1 MPVTF
6 RLPSRD
12 KTHALLAAAWI
23 ALSAAPAPSRA
34 GDRIKD
40 LQAANVV
47 NRESKVDRPYH
58 FGSQG
63 AGSIFSNH
71 ASHTNRLIPVYAFG
85 TKVDLG
91 SVMGANSLYRDP
103 AKIKALYGFPP
114 KHTVNPGAEYADQSD
129 FYRVQRDA
137 VAKGA
142 KHLFIVWFDGMD
154 WPTTQAAAIVKSGRV
169 YTEGKGSG
177 LTFQDASTQFGYYVT
192 SPTFDKNTLDFDAQ
206 TVVIPPDS
214 FRGGY
219 DAQIAGPNPW
229 TLGPLGAKAPGY
241 LKGQSADEADARGV
255 ASVGGVLHAYT
266 DSSTSAAAFVSG
278 RKAYNNG
285 VNVTDGG
292 EFVPTLFH
300 ELQSQGWKVGTVTS
314 VPFNHASPAAMYAHN
329 VYRDDYQDLAR
340 DMLGLPGIGQQL
352 RKDEPHPGLDVV
364 IGTGS
369 GIVAN
374 EKALKAQGRNVVPGS
389 LFITDAD
396 KAAVDVKNGGRY
408 VVAQTEP
415 GVDGGRALQRAAK
428 GAADSGR
435 RLFGFF
441 GSKTSP
447 HLPYQTAD
455 GKYDPAPGK
464 DGKAESYT
472 EADLVENPT
481 LVDMTRAALTVLAN
495 PPDRRFALFV
505 EAGDVDFAL
514 HDNNLDN
521 AIGAIFSGDEA
532 VRAIIAWVEANSNW
546 DESVMIV
553 TADHG
558 HYLVID
564 DPEAL
569 VAPK

>member
-1 MPVTF
+1 
-6 RLPSRD
+6 
-12 KTHALLAAAWI
+12 
-23 ALSAAPAPSRA
+23 
-34 GDRIKD
+34 
-40 LQAANVV
+40 
-47 NRESKVDRPYH
+47 
-58 FGSQG
+58 
-63 AGSIFSNH
+63 
-71 ASHTNRLIPVYAFG
+71 
-85 TKVDLG
+85 
-91 SVMGANSLYRDP
+91 
-103 AKIKALYGFPP
+103 
-114 KHTVNPGAEYADQSD
+114 
-129 FYRVQRDA
+129 
-137 VAKGA
+137 
-142 KHLFIVWFDGMD
+142 
-154 WPTTQAAAIVKSGRV
+154 
-169 YTEGKGSG
+169 
-177 LTFQDASTQFGYYVT
+177 
-192 SPTFDKNTLDFDAQ
+192 
-206 TVVIPPDS
+206 VVIPPDS
-214 FRGGY
+214 FSGGY
-219 DAQIAGPNPW
+219 DARIAGPNPW
-229 TLGPLGAKAPGY
+229 TLGPLGPKAPGY
-241 LKGQSADEADARGV
+241 LKGQSADKTDAEGV

-266 DSSTSAAAFVSG
+266 DSSTSAAEFASG

-285 VNVTDGG
+285 VNATDKG
-292 EFVPTLFH
+292 EYVPTLFH

-352 RKDEPHPGLDVV
+352 GKDVLHPGLDVV
-364 IGTGS
+364 IGTGA

-374 EKALKAQGRNVVPGS
+374 EKALKAQGGNVVPGS

-415 GVDGGRALQRAAK
+415 GVDGGQALERAAK
-428 GAADSGR
+428 RAAESGN

-441 GSKTSP
+441 GSKTTP
-447 HLPYQTAD
+447 HLPFQTAD

-481 LVDMTRAALTVLAN
+481 LVEMTNAALTVLAN

-505 EAGDVDFAL
+505 ESGDVDFGL

-521 AIGAIFSGDEA
+521 AIGAVFSGDEA
-532 VRAIIAWVEANSNW
+532 IRAIIAWVEANSNW

-553 TADHG
+553 GADHG

-569 VAPK
+569 IAPK